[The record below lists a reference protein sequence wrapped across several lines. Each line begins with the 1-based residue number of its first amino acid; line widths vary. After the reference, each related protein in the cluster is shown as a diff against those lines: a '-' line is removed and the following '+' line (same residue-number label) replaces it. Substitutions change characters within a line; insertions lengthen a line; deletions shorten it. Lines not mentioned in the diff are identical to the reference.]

1 MRQRSV
7 GPKILGVLSGFV
19 YIFLWAPVFVIIL
32 FSFSSNKFGVKWD
45 EFTLRWYGELFTNEA
60 VSGALIRSLIIA
72 SVTVVVSSLIG
83 TITAYGLFK
92 LHFKGK
98 QFLRTSI
105 LLPIVFPAVVTGPIV
120 EEIAGEY
127 EGKATICKL
136 NTDDARDSAME
147 FGISAIPTLILFK
160 GGQVEKK
167 WVGLTSKKDLAA
179 AIDEL
184 L

>member
-1 MRQRSV
+1 MAGSV
-7 GPKILGVLSGFV
+7 IELTDATFDETVHGSDVPVLVDF
-19 YIFLWAPVFVIIL
+19 WAPWCGPC
-32 FSFSSNKFGVKWD
+32 KM
-45 EFTLRWYGELFTNEA
+45 
-60 VSGALIRSLIIA
+60 IA
-72 SVTVVVSSLIG
+72 
-83 TITAYGLFK
+83 
-92 LHFKGK
+92 
-98 QFLRTSI
+98 
-105 LLPIVFPAVVTGPIV
+105 PIV

-160 GGQVEKK
+160 DGQVQNK